1 MPSLGWGG
9 LAEASGSKLE
19 RVKGQGEHQ
28 DMVTDGTGTEEF
40 QGQLT
45 GSGQGFWVNG

>member
-9 LAEASGSKLE
+9 LAEASGSSLE
-19 RVKGQGEHQ
+19 RAERQEEHQ
-28 DMVTDGTGTEEF
+28 DVVTDGTGTEEF

-45 GSGQGFWVNG
+45 GSGRGFWVNG